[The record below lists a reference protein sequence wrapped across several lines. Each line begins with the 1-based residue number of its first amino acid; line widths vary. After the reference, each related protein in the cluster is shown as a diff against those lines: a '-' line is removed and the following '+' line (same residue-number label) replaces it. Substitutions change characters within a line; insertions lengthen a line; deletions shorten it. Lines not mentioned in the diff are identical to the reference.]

1 MANVEAGAGG
11 AVGESN
17 QSQSENEND
26 NIQVNNSSTNLNE
39 EILYNSNINV
49 LSDSKNNDCNEM
61 LNNYDCNSRVTIDF
75 LNQ

>member
-11 AVGESN
+11 AVGETN

-39 EILYNSNINV
+39 EILTNGDIFFTG
-49 LSDSKNNDCNEM
+49 NE
-61 LNNYDCNSRVTIDF
+61 NQIKFF
-75 LNQ
+75 LIYTK